1 MRVVRTS
8 PMSDGGTD
16 WLAGSRRALRRACI
30 VAGLS
35 IAALLAGCGGAPA
48 QPQVPSGVLPLRAVS
63 WLPATTQSLTAADVQ
78 KDSTRPGLTGKLS
91 GWGYRGGWE
100 RTFQGESHR
109 LTTVVSRS
117 LTFGAPSG
125 AAAFVAYLTG
135 HMYSFYPFADTRKI
149 TVAGRPGL
157 LIKPP
162 LCACHLAQPLYVGIT
177 VVGRR
182 VYWLEINGP
191 LATGRLLIRML
202 AEQ

>member
-1 MRVVRTS
+1 MRLRTS
-8 PMSDGGTD
+8 PMSCGRTT
-16 WLAGSRRALRRACI
+16 WPTGSWRALGW
-30 VAGLS
+30 AGT
-35 IAALLAGCGGAPA
+35 IAAVSLTALLAGCGGAPA
-48 QPQVPSGVLPLRAVS
+48 KPRLPSGVLPVRAVS

-78 KDSTRPGLTGKLS
+78 KDSTRPGLTAKLS
-91 GWGYRGGWE
+91 GWGYRGGWQ

-135 HMYSFYPFADTRKI
+135 HMYSFYPFAVTRKV

-177 VVGRR
+177 IVGRR
-182 VYWLEINGP
+182 VHWLEINGP
-191 LATGRLLIRML
+191 RATGRLLIRML